1 MTATQ
6 RIETKH
12 AIFRKDLDDKTPFAG
27 IYLVFKELEEKKW
40 KTILNDMIQL
50 STKEEGEFE
59 QN

>member
-27 IYLVFKELEEKKW
+27 IYLVFKELEEKK
-40 KTILNDMIQL
+40 
-50 STKEEGEFE
+50 
-59 QN
+59 